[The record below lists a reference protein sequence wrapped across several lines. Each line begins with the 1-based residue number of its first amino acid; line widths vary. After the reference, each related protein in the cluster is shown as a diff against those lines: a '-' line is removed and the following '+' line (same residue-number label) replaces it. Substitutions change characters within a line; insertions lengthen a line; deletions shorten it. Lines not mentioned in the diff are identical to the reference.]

1 MSFLQDFEVIR
12 KDRMGVVNSSVYPG
26 LKTLVSQI
34 YPDEAHFIY
43 ELLQNAE
50 DAQATEV
57 EFFIRKSKL
66 IFAHN
71 GTRQFDA
78 DDVEAI
84 TNIAHSTK
92 KDNYVQAG
100 KFGIGFKSVYAFT
113 DTPSIYCDSI
123 CFKIEK
129 LLLPTEIEPLKG
141 KKEGWTEFHFPFN
154 SPKISAEDAKK
165 KIKQGLLEIENTTL
179 LFLSNICSITYTLED
194 GTKSQVKKTVNG
206 NVISSAVYSEG
217 KRRAFS
223 TWMRFSRIATL
234 HGKKVSVDL
243 AFPMEYDKENNLR
256 FVQGSDKVCITFLA
270 KNEKSNL
277 KFFLNA
283 PFGCT
288 PARDTV
294 NKEDADNQLLMRE
307 LALLVQE
314 ALKVLKEDNLLTDE
328 FFNLLPIPDD
338 EIPEFYMPLVEAF
351 REAFKKR
358 SYLPTMDDQY
368 VTVGNGIMS
377 SRSVIDKT
385 FTIKDIQTLF
395 NNKNL
400 QFVKNRPVTS
410 RAYKFLKSLEIEEL
424 TPASVLQ
431 KMTELNEDTLKRWIR
446 SLDSKHLSE
455 LYVYLNKGMVDLLRD
470 YQKYDEYSYYAD
482 SYYANNSYYKEEHQ
496 YALIYRRVAAQI
508 NRIKQLHIVKGKD
521 GVFYKPEDV
530 RILKKKIAVP
540 DEYHLVD
547 GTLISKADAESFLK
561 NIGVKEFTE
570 KELEQYLYDQ
580 ETSDFVDKMNSVSA
594 KDDPLEIARM
604 ILKFFSE
611 HKESE
616 VSFGVTKYIW
626 TTMMQSS
633 GKDRRA
639 VLANAKECYLDAPYV
654 EETGFRFAENVHKKK
669 GLSEVYKQLKKDE
682 LDRWIEFL
690 KRQGA
695 FYTLHIDS
703 KSYGTGYATGY
714 HNDYEMPFLNSFLN
728 LKKEALSRYIWK
740 YLCEN
745 WRYSYAYETKK
756 LNRNYSSHSNDS
768 SVLSTLKSTAW
779 ILDRD
784 GKWKTPTKVSEA
796 TIASGWI
803 VNNENGF
810 LSVIG
815 FGAEQKKIDEE
826 IQKKQELERLQ
837 QESKQEAAETLGFA
851 NAEAVLEAQEST
863 KILQELAFYGVDV
876 QEILNSKRKEKEV
889 KKYSLQEQLQ
899 RMRQNDFKAN
909 EVYDDGE
916 VYRVPN
922 PERRKSK
929 IQEEIAQEK
938 APEKKSTITRK
949 TAVNQEEKVFVGTE
963 YSGRC
968 QICDKVIYK
977 KDGTRHFKAINLL
990 DTGHLSDE
998 YLQGLSTGW
1007 NTLCLC
1013 PNCAA
1018 EYKYGAVS
1026 FFDFEEKVRDTEV
1039 DKNYRDFYEFTIQ
1052 MQGEERTIRY
1062 TPRHMISLQT
1072 ALRFFAEHRDQDVV
1086 SDQGT
1091 SQESGT
1097 VLEDALVVVKSG
1109 DRCPNCGTSN
1119 IRNEKTTVIDVAG
1132 DEQIIECRKCSCGKI
1147 YLTKRLKKLLPPTV
1161 KYVEV
1166 EGIAPTPV
1174 VKPKKQPGTV
1184 AKYKGGQIYVV
1195 SKGKVST
1202 PANDESRQKCPQ
1214 CGSIGLF
1221 GGKGM
1226 CWNCYKDMMS
1236 SRFD

>member
-57 EFFIRKSKL
+57 EFSIRKSKL

-129 LLLPTEIEPLKG
+129 LLLPTEIESLKG
-141 KKEGWTEFHFPFN
+141 KKDGWTEFHFPFN
-154 SPKISAEDAKK
+154 SPKISSTDAKQ

-179 LFLSNICSITYTLED
+179 LFLNNICSIVYTLED
-194 GTKSQVKKTVNG
+194 GTKSQVKKTVDG
-206 NVISSAVYSEG
+206 NVISSAVYSGG
-217 KRRAFS
+217 KRKAFS
-223 TWMRFSRIATL
+223 LWKRFSRISTL
-234 HGKKVSVDL
+234 HGKKISVDL
-243 AFPMEYDKENNLR
+243 AFPMEYDKENKLK
-256 FVQGSDKVCITFLA
+256 FVPGSDKVCITFMA

-277 KFFLNA
+277 RFFLNA

-294 NKEDADNQLLMRE
+294 NKEDKDNQLLMKE
-307 LALLVQE
+307 LAILTQD
-314 ALKVLKEDNLLTDE
+314 VLKTLKEENLLTDE
-328 FFNLLPIPDD
+328 FFNMLPIPDD
-338 EIPEFYMPLVEAF
+338 DIPEFYMPLVDAF
-351 REAFKKR
+351 RMGFKKR
-358 SYLPTMDDQY
+358 SYLPTMDEQY

-385 FTIKDIQTLF
+385 FTIKDVQTLF
-395 NNKNL
+395 DNKNL
-400 QFVKNRPVTS
+400 QFVKNRPVNS

-424 TPASVLQ
+424 TPVSVLQ
-431 KMTELNEDTLKRWIR
+431 RMTKIKEASLKRWVK
-446 SLDSKHLSE
+446 SLTTKQLSE
-455 LYVYLNKGMVDLLRD
+455 LYAYLNKGMVDILRD
-470 YQKYDEYSYYAD
+470 YEKYEEYSYYAD
-482 SYYANNSYYKEEHQ
+482 SSYENSSYYKEEHQ
-496 YALIYRRVAAQI
+496 YALIYKRAEKELSK
-508 NRIKQLHIVKGKD
+508 IKQLQIVRGTD
-521 GVFYKPEDV
+521 GILYKPEDI
-530 RILKKKIAVP
+530 RILKKKITVP

-547 GTLISKADAESFLK
+547 GALIGKIDAESFLK

-570 KELEQYLYDQ
+570 KELEKYLYNQ
-580 ETSDFVDKMNSVSA
+580 ETSDFVKKINSVTA

-616 VSFGVTKYIW
+616 VSLGTTKYVW

-639 VLANAKECYLDAPYV
+639 VLASPKECYLDAPYI
-654 EETGFRFAENVHKKK
+654 EETGFRYAESIHKKK
-669 GLSEVYKQLKKDE
+669 GVSEVYTQLKKEE
-682 LDRWIEFL
+682 LQKWIDFL
-690 KRQGA
+690 KGQGIH
-695 FYTLHIDS
+695 FRFSIELQ
-703 KSYGTGYATGY
+703 SYSTGYVTGY
-714 HNDYEMPFLNSFLN
+714 HTNYTMPNLNAYLN
-728 LKKEALSRYIWK
+728 LKNPVINRFIWK
-740 YLCEN
+740 FMCEN
-745 WRYSYAYETKK
+745 WKYSYAYETTKT
-756 LNRNYSSHSNDS
+756 NRNYSLRKNDS
-768 SVLSTLKSTAW
+768 AVLAALKSSAW
-779 ILDRD
+779 IMGKD
-784 GKWKTPTKVSEA
+784 GKFKTPTKISEKSIA
-796 TIASGWI
+796 DDWTI
-803 VNNENGF
+803 NNDNGF
-810 LSVIG
+810 LSVIN
-815 FGAEQKKIDEE
+815 FGAEQKKIDDE

-837 QESKQEAAETLGFA
+837 QESQKEAAETLGFDS
-851 NAEAVLEAQEST
+851 AEAVIEAQESS
-863 KILQELAFYGVDV
+863 KKLQELASYGIDVD
-876 QEILNSKRKEKEV
+876 ELIASKRKEREV
-889 KKYSLQEQLQ
+889 RKYTLQEQLQ
-899 RMRQNDFKAN
+899 QMRQNEFMVN

-922 PERRKSK
+922 PERRQSK
-929 IQEEIAQEK
+929 IHEEIAEEK
-938 APEKKSTITRK
+938 APQKKTTVTRK
-949 TAVNQEEKVFVGTE
+949 TAVNQEEKTFVGTE

-968 QICDKVIYK
+968 QICDKVIFK
-977 KDGTRHFKAINLL
+977 KDGTRHFVAINLL
-990 DTGHLSDE
+990 DTGHLREE

-1026 FFDFEEKVRDTEV
+1026 FFDFEEKVKDITI
-1039 DKNYRDFYEFTIQ
+1039 DKHYRDFYEFAIQ
-1052 MQGEERTIRY
+1052 MQGEEKILRY

-1072 ALRFFAEHRDQDVV
+1072 ALKFFAENKDKDVV
-1086 SDQGT
+1086 DEEAT
-1091 SQESGT
+1091 ET
-1097 VLEDALVVVKSG
+1097 NMEVVDENVLEVIKAG
-1109 DRCPNCGTSN
+1109 DRCPKCGISN
-1119 IRNEKTTVIDVAG
+1119 VHNVSVTVVDAAG
-1132 DEQIIECRKCSCGKI
+1132 ETQTIECRRCSCGKI
-1147 YLTKRLKKLLPPTV
+1147 YLTKRLKKQLPSTV
-1161 KYVEV
+1161 RYIEV
-1166 EGIAPTPV
+1166 DGFEPIQ
-1174 VKPKKQPGTV
+1174 KKISKIPETV
-1184 AKYKGGQIYVV
+1184 AKHKASRIVV
-1195 SKGKVST
+1195 TGKDTGAAKTSDIQ
-1202 PANDESRQKCPQ
+1202 AKCPY
-1214 CGSIGLF
+1214 CGSAGLF

-1226 CWNCYKDMMS
+1226 CWECYKDQMS